1 MLYTQLIE
9 NHHEAM
15 AATEACDPVT
25 QNILIKQLR
34 GPEQFLWFIRPL
46 ESNSGRLS
54 TADATTEQ
62 AATDQPP
69 EQAPRQPR
77 ATGARCADRA
87 LTAHR
92 PKKASDLGSW
102 CSGMVL

>member
-62 AATDQPP
+62 AATDH
-69 EQAPRQPR
+69 APR
-77 ATGARCADRA
+77 TGPP
-87 LTAHR
+87 TAPSNRRPLRRPSTHR
-92 PKKASDLGSW
+92 TSA
-102 CSGMVL
+102 